1 MLAPVP
7 LDDQMMERGDMI
19 PAVDLLDE
27 AEIARRGGEIAL
39 TKVEN
44 DIPNSQAAYFGG
56 SEGKRSS

>member
-1 MLAPVP
+1 
-7 LDDQMMERGDMI
+7 MMERGDMI

-27 AEIARRGGEIAL
+27 AEIARQGGEIAL
-39 TKVEN
+39 TKGEN